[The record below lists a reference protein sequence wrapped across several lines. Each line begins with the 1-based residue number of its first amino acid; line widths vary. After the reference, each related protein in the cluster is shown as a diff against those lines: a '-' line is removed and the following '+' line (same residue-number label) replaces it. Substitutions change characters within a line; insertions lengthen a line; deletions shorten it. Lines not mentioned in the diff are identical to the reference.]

1 MKKYFVIKTLDYVGL
16 GDQLGTQFAKLYK
29 IGEALD
35 LKYYHTQYH
44 FERSCSSNYNILINK
59 GFIKMQLLILSLGN
73 RNNLKRRL
81 MSFIDFIRKLL
92 LKFDNKSGLN
102 LRLLTFLGLESYKTP
117 GSNLVEIKL
126 YDIFKKSESFD
137 DLIDRIK
144 AEHNFSIPAFYIF
157 KWEPEYYKVSSILDK
172 LLYKEKNIPKNDFLR
187 ESFLNAN
194 KLTSKDLNANDVV
207 IHQRCGDSISIKT
220 KLGHLLIHGNSVIYS
235 KDGQNVS
242 IAEDGNRRNIPVEKY
257 ISEVEKLR
265 IKRPEFNIVF
275 ISDGFERS
283 KRFIVKYL
291 IDNYLSLSKEAYAD
305 VLETVQLN
313 LDQLL
318 IKEPFG
324 KMVNKIIIGEGIKD
338 LEESII
344 ALSKAQILILGTGG
358 FSFFVHSL
366 FKISES
372 TKLYH
377 IGDLNDEL

>member
-1 MKKYFVIKTLDYVGL
+1 
-16 GDQLGTQFAKLYK
+16 
-29 IGEALD
+29 
-35 LKYYHTQYH
+35 
-44 FERSCSSNYNILINK
+44 
-59 GFIKMQLLILSLGN
+59 
-73 RNNLKRRL
+73 

>member
-1 MKKYFVIKTLDYVGL
+1 MKKHFVIKTLDYVGL

-35 LKYYHTQYH
+35 LKYYHTNYN
-44 FERSCSSNYNILINK
+44 FERSCSSNYNIIINK
-59 GFIKMQLLILSLGN
+59 SFIKIQFAILSTGN
-73 RNNLKRRL
+73 RNNLKIKL

-92 LKFDNKSGLN
+92 LMLDNKSRLN
-102 LRLLTFLGLESYKTP
+102 LRLLTFLGLESYKIP
-117 GSNLVEIKL
+117 ESNLVEIKL
-126 YDIFKKSESFD
+126 YEIIKKSESFF

-144 AEHNFSIPAFYIF
+144 AEHNFSIPASYIL
-157 KWEPEYYKVSSILDK
+157 KWEPEYYEISSILDK
-172 LLYKEKNIPKNDFLR
+172 LLYKEKNIPKNDFLK
-187 ESFLNAN
+187 EGFLKAN
-194 KLTSKDLNANDVV
+194 KLTSEDLNANDVV
-207 IHQRCGDSISIKT
+207 VHQRCGDSVSIKS
-220 KLGHLLIHGNSVIYS
+220 KLGHLLIHGNNVIYS

-242 IAEDGNRRNIPVEKY
+242 IAEDGNRRNIPLEKY

-283 KRFIVKYL
+283 KRLIVKYL
-291 IDNYLSLSKEAYAD
+291 IDNYLTLSKEDYAD
-305 VLETVQLN
+305 VLETAQLD
-313 LDQLL
+313 LDQVL

-324 KMVNKIIIGEGIKD
+324 KMVNKMVIGEGIKE

-344 ALSKAQILILGTGG
+344 ALSKAQILIFGTGG

-372 TKLYH
+372 TKIYH
-377 IGDLNDEL
+377 IGDLNDEF